1 MFAWVWLFWAPMSAV
16 TIKETRHL
24 LLPLQ
29 TVLEA
34 VVQYDR
40 RNHGSMLGGEAMQ
53 AEFVRGTP
61 REQGLNVAVR
71 VSDADSIEWKHLD
84 VHDLSR
90 AIINYCRTRRIP
102 LPYAAEKTVSITDQG
117 AALAI
122 ENTLNL
128 ARKGNI
134 DTDIS
139 GKPLRYAKGYE
150 PHAIVPNTREVCV

>member
-1 MFAWVWLFWAPMSAV
+1 MSAV
-16 TIKETRHL
+16 IIKETRHL

-53 AEFVRGTP
+53 AEFVQGTP

-71 VSDADSIEWKHLD
+71 TSDESTIEWKHLD

-102 LPYAAEKTVSITDQG
+102 LPYAAEKTVSITGEG

-128 ARKGNI
+128 ARKGSI

-150 PHAIVPNTREVCV
+150 PHAILPNTRDIVAG

>member
-1 MFAWVWLFWAPMSAV
+1 MSAV

-40 RNHGSMLGGEAMQ
+40 RNHGSLLGGEAMQ
-53 AEFVRGTP
+53 AEFVQGTP
-61 REQGLNVAVR
+61 REQGLSVAVR
-71 VSDADSIEWKHLD
+71 QADAEAIEWKHLD

-102 LPYAAEKTVSITDQG
+102 LPYAAEKTVSITEQG

-122 ENTLNL
+122 ENTLSL
-128 ARKGNI
+128 ARKNNI

-150 PHAIVPNTREVCV
+150 PHAILPSSRSEVCV